1 MKCVLKWTYKVLR
14 AFAVVAVALVFLIPA
29 ILYVGLSLPSVQ
41 RDIAD
46 RAEIELSRLLT
57 VPVTIERFTFLP
69 PEEAVLEGVTI
80 CDADKKP
87 AIRVERLAAGVSF
100 WSLLLKRDI
109 IVTFVDLSGLDA
121 SVSRATPD
129 SPLNIQP
136 IIDALKPKQKNKP
149 PTRFDLR
156 INTVMIHNSKL
167 AYDVLSVPAD
177 SSRFNPAHLRLTGL
191 TADIFA
197 PRIKN
202 DDFIVDIRNLAF
214 REACGI
220 RLKGLK
226 GKFHVTA
233 HNITAEGL
241 TVDLAASHIAFGN
254 VNLQFDSY
262 ADLRRLWTERGVD
275 IDILDGSFI
284 GTTDLVPFVPQLRG
298 LDITLYTELQA
309 IASHD
314 YFDIRN
320 LDLNTS
326 YGLDLKMSG
335 TLDRPFSPRESR
347 VDIPELKLTADAPN
361 MLALVKRF
369 VNLPAAVSAVI
380 SNLGLTEIDATVAG
394 ALTDG
399 TIRASLA
406 SAPGNVDIR
415 SDYKLGA
422 VPSFKGTAKFD
433 SFSGERLM
441 KGVSNPL
448 ADLGNISADFTYD
461 FAIAGKKPRG
471 KLKGS
476 IPDIVYRT
484 QHFTDIVLSA
494 EAEGDTYSG
503 SFAIDNPG
511 VYVDLDASATVSG
524 PKRHLSVNL
533 AARDVEPALFNIDAA
548 HPDRRFSI
556 YCMGEFSGP
565 DIDHITGQLDI
576 DDLTYGTDQNHIYLR
591 DLDVDLTN
599 DDGFSR
605 LVLNSDV
612 ADATVEGRYRLSAL
626 PRICRSLVSGILP
639 ALTGSEAAS
648 LDGDADELS
657 YSVTIKDS
665 APVEP
670 LVHLPVNVIHPINI
684 YGKLNAAT
692 RDVDLTLDAPYIQQ
706 GNKLIEN
713 TVLTARLRGP
723 AALGALPRGEMSF
736 STMVPTK
743 KGGITLLTTA
753 AAANNQVDGRIEWK
767 VARDRDFSGNL
778 SLAAVFSRN
787 DSRQLKTRININPGR
802 LVFNDTVWT
811 VEPSV
816 IDIEGKNAEIHDF
829 RVGRDSQY
837 LTIEGKASPDPDDR
851 IVMTLEDINL
861 DYIFETLNID
871 AARFGGNATGKFY
884 AFNLFTNHPAAYTPE
899 LKVKSLTYNNSLMGD
914 AVIKSAW
921 HPRSKAI
928 SLDADITQPNGRHS
942 FVDGYIKPTVDSLDL
957 SFKADKLEIGFLQ
970 HYMSAFATAVS
981 GYASGRA
988 RLYGS
993 FKLIDMVGDIYGEDV
1008 KLTLGF
1014 TNTSY
1019 STTDSIHLRPGRID
1033 IPGVTLKDAYGHTA
1047 RLNGWVTHKCFKE
1060 PEFDFRVTDARDLLV
1075 YDVKEGANER
1085 WYGHVFGSG
1094 SASVTGRPGL
1104 VDISAN
1110 IVTGPNSNFTFVLTD
1125 ELQAQDYN
1133 FITFRDR
1140 DQARKDSIAALDAPP
1155 PLIQKLRER
1164 MAQTNPEGPPSIYR
1178 IGLAVDVTPQAQVN
1192 LIMDPVGGD
1201 RIRAYGAGCM
1211 RMTYDSGNEDFR
1223 LNGTYVVERGKYNFT
1238 LQDIIIKEFTIR
1250 DGSSISFNGDPY
1262 AAQLDIAATY
1272 SVNANLSDLDE
1283 SFLADKELNRTN
1295 VPVNAL
1301 LLVRG
1306 DMRQPDI
1313 SFDLEFPTLT
1323 QDTYRKVRSIVNT
1336 TEMMNRQII
1345 YLLALNR
1352 FYTPDYMTTTKGN
1365 ELVSVASSTISSQLS
1380 NMLGQLSDNWSL
1392 SPNFRSD
1399 RGDFSDVEVDLALS
1413 SHLLNNRLLLNGN
1426 FGYRD
1431 KALNNNSFIGDFD
1444 IEYLLNR
1451 RGTIRLKAYNRY
1463 NDQNYYLKTAL
1474 TTQGV
1479 GIMFKRDFDNM
1490 LSFLHK
1496 YRKPAAGA
1504 DSIKL
1509 KAVKI
1514 DSVAVKT
1521 PSDTTKRLNPTN
1533 PDFIQIRHK

>member
-1 MKCVLKWTYKVLR
+1 MKCFFKWTYKALR
-14 AFAVVAVALVFLIPA
+14 AIAVVAVVLVFLIPA

-46 RAEIELSRLLT
+46 RAEAELSKLLT
-57 VPVTIERFTFLP
+57 VPVKIERFTFLP
-69 PEEAVLEGVTI
+69 PEEAVLEGVTVY
-80 CDADKKP
+80 DAQKAP
-87 AIRVERLAAGVSF
+87 AIRINRLAAGVNF

-121 SVSRATPD
+121 SVNRATPD

-156 INTVMIHNSKL
+156 INTVMIHDSKL
-167 AYDVLSVPAD
+167 SYDVLSVPTD
-177 SSRFNPAHLRLTGL
+177 SSRFNPAHLRVSGL

-197 PRIKN
+197 PRFKN
-202 DDFIVDIRNLAF
+202 DDFIVNVRNLAF
-214 REACGI
+214 REACGL

-226 GKFHVTA
+226 GKFHVTNR
-233 HNITAEGL
+233 NITADGL
-241 TVDLAASHIAFGN
+241 TVDLAATHLAFGDI
-254 VNLQFDSY
+254 NLEFDSY
-262 ADLRRLWTERGVD
+262 ADLGRLWTERAVEVD
-275 IDILDGSFI
+275 ILKGSYI

-298 LDITLYTELQA
+298 FDMTLYTELQA
-309 IASHD
+309 VACRD
-314 YFDIRN
+314 FFDIRN
-320 LDLNTS
+320 LDFTTS

-335 TLDRPFSPRESR
+335 TVDKPFAPKESR
-347 VDIPELKLTADAPN
+347 VDIPDLKLTADAPN
-361 MLALVKRF
+361 MLVLVKRF
-369 VNLPAAVSAVI
+369 TNLPPRTSTVI
-380 SNLGLTEIDATVAG
+380 ANLGQIDLDATVAG

-399 TIRASLA
+399 TIKASLA
-406 SAPGNVDIR
+406 SAPGRVNIE
-415 SDYKLGA
+415 SDYRLGSTPA
-422 VPSFKGTAKFD
+422 FKGTASFD
-433 SFSGERLM
+433 SFSGARLM
-441 KGVSNPL
+441 NGINSPL
-448 ADLGNISADFTYD
+448 ADLGNISAEFSYD
-461 FAIAGKKPRG
+461 LAIAGKKPRG

-484 QHFTDIVLSA
+484 QHFTDITLSA

-511 VYVDLDASATVSG
+511 VYVDLDASATISG
-524 PKRHLSVNL
+524 PKRHVSINL
-533 AARDVEPALFNIDAA
+533 AARDVVPALFNVDAS

-556 YCMGEFSGP
+556 YCIGEFSGP

-576 DDLTYGTDQNHIYLR
+576 DDLTYGSDDNHIYLR
-591 DLDVDLTN
+591 DLDIDLTN
-599 DDGFSR
+599 NDGFSR

-612 ADATVEGRYRLSAL
+612 ADATVEGSYRLSAL

-639 ALTGSEAAS
+639 ALTGSDATS
-648 LDGDADELS
+648 LDGDTDELL
-657 YSVTIKDS
+657 YSITIKDT

-670 LVHLPVNVIHPINI
+670 LVHLPVNVIHPISI

-692 RDVDLTLDAPYIQQ
+692 RDIDLTLDAPYIQQ

-713 TVLTARLRGP
+713 TMLTARVRG
-723 AALGALPRGEMSF
+723 ASDSGVLPRGDVSF

-743 KGGITLLTTA
+743 KGAITLLTTVD
-753 AAANNQVDGRIEWK
+753 AANNQVDSRIEWK
-767 VARDRDFSGNL
+767 VARDREFSGNL
-778 SLAAVFSRN
+778 SLAALFGRT
-787 DSRQLKTRININPGR
+787 DTRQLTTRININPGR

-816 IDIEGKNAEIHDF
+816 IDIEGKNAQIHDF
-829 RVGRDSQY
+829 RVGRDRQY

-851 IVMTLEDINL
+851 IEMILEDINL

-871 AARFGGNATGKFY
+871 VARFGGNATGRFY
-884 AFNLFTNHPAAYTPE
+884 AFNLFTDHPAAYTPE
-899 LKVKSLTYNNSLMGD
+899 LRVKNLTYNNSLMGD
-914 AVIKSAW
+914 AIIKSAW
-921 HPRSKAI
+921 HPRTKAI

-981 GYASGRA
+981 GYASGSA

-1014 TNTSY
+1014 TNTTY

-1033 IPGVTLKDAYGHTA
+1033 IPGITLKDAYGHTA
-1047 RLNGWVTHKCFKE
+1047 KLDGWVTHKCFKE

-1094 SASVTGRPGL
+1094 TASVTGRPGI

-1110 IVTGPNSNFTFVLTD
+1110 IVTGANSNFTFVLTD

-1155 PLIQKLRER
+1155 PLVQKLRER
-1164 MAQTNPEGPPSIYR
+1164 MAQTNTESLPSVYR
-1178 IGLAVDVTPQAQVN
+1178 ISLAVDVTPQAQVN

-1201 RIRAYGAGCM
+1201 RIRAYGAGNM
-1211 RMTYDSGNEDFR
+1211 RMTYDSANEDFR

-1238 LQDIIIKEFTIR
+1238 LQDIIIKEFTIK
-1250 DGSSISFNGDPY
+1250 DGSSISFTGDPY

-1490 LSFLHK
+1490 LSFLRDVRK
-1496 YRKPAAGA
+1496 KPAA
-1504 DSIKL
+1504 S
-1509 KAVKI
+1509 
-1514 DSVAVKT
+1514 DSVKQQKVKKDSVT
-1521 PSDTTKRLNPTN
+1521 VKLQSDTTVHSTPSQT
-1533 PDFIQIRHK
+1533 DFIRIRPK